1 VISLERE
8 PDALLVRR
16 VAEGDEAAFAELYGR
31 HSTAVRS
38 YVRRRVADPDR
49 AEELAQEVFLDAWR
63 GARRYDAAVAP
74 VGAWLRTIATRR
86 SVDWLR
92 RSSVRPP
99 LAEHEGRE
107 PMELDRAGRVDARLD
122 MLDALRDLPPSQR
135 ETLTLAFYAD
145 LTYPEIA
152 ERTATPL
159 GTVKS
164 RALLGMRRLQST
176 TARPSTVRPSTV
188 A

>member
-1 VISLERE
+1 VTHLERA

-16 VAEGDEAAFAELYGR
+16 VAEGDQAAFAELYGR
-31 HSTAVRS
+31 HSTAVRA

-63 GARRYDAAVAP
+63 GATRYDAEVAP
-74 VGAWLRTIATRR
+74 VAAWLRTIATRR

-107 PMELDRAGRVDARLD
+107 PAEPDRSGRVDARLD
-122 MLDALRDLPPSQR
+122 MLDALRDLPPAQR
-135 ETLTLAFYAD
+135 ETLMLAFYGD

-152 ERTATPL
+152 ERTETPL

-164 RALLGMRRLQST
+164 RALLGMRRLS
-176 TARPSTVRPSTV
+176 AVSPRPSAPSATPV

>member
-1 VISLERE
+1 VTHIERA

-31 HSTAVRS
+31 HSTAVRA

-63 GARRYDAAVAP
+63 GAPRYDAAVAP

-107 PMELDRAGRVDARLD
+107 PAEPDRAGRVDARLD

-135 ETLTLAFYAD
+135 ETLTLAFYGD

-164 RALLGMRRLQST
+164 RALLGMRRLAATSARPAIAST
-176 TARPSTVRPSTV
+176 TAVT
-188 A
+188 